1 MGYRDTA
8 VTATKEEY
16 RIARIGA
23 DLVIRTLMG
32 SDGFRVWWD
41 AMSNDERRSVE
52 SALTRD
58 LEDLY
63 KGRDFT

>member
-1 MGYRDTA
+1 M
-8 VTATKEEY
+8 TATKEEH

-63 KGRDFT
+63 EGRDFT